1 MAPNFYRDR
10 VATGKAALAPMAGF
24 TDAPFRRLCREFGS
38 GWSVTEMVSAKAL
51 VRGNQQGIDIGEP
64 YPGEPDLVVQLFA
77 NDPDLAAQASAMLY
91 RHYRPAAFDLNMG
104 CPVKKIVNKGCGSD
118 LMNRPLLAA
127 DIVRAMRASVP
138 VPISVKMRL
147 GTDTISVHE
156 VAHAVAEAGVSAV
169 AVHGRT
175 AVQKY
180 EGEADWEPI
189 VALAQALRIPV
200 IGSGD
205 VSSLEAF
212 RRYRDLGIGVMIGRG
227 SLGRPWIFRT
237 VCGGSAPSLAEVAQ
251 LAYRHAHLNCAWY
264 GEHHGMR
271 TIRGQLARYFS
282 HFDMGAKLRPNLV
295 RLARLEDFA
304 LLLENALGLEPSFPE
319 GRLPERRPRIAQT
332 MPRERAIVTRSG

>member
-1 MAPNFYRDR
+1 MHPFAGSAGNLA
-10 VATGKAALAPMAGF
+10 VAG
-24 TDAPFRRLCREFGS
+24 RLPR
-38 GWSVTEMVSAKAL
+38 WSVPKPWSEAIN
-51 VRGNQQGIDIGEP
+51 RGIDIGEP

-147 GTDTISVHE
+147 GTDKISVHE

-332 MPRERAIVTRSG
+332 MPRERAIVARSG